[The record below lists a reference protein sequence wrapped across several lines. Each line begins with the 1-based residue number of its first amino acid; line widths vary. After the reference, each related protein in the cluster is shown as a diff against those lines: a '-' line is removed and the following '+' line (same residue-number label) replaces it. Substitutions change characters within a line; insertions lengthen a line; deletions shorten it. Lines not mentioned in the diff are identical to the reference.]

1 MSIVIVTGSAGL
13 IGSEAA
19 LFYGCTGDHV
29 VGIDN
34 DMRSYF
40 FGKEASTLLNR
51 QHVQRMLGVKYQHFD
66 LDIRDI
72 ESINN
77 VFSNYNSD
85 IALIIHTAAQPSHD
99 WAARE
104 SFTDF
109 NVNGNGTLVLLEAMR
124 KYCPN
129 AVFIFTSTNKVYGDR
144 PNGLPLIELGT
155 RYEVHQ
161 SHPYHNGIPED
172 MSVDQSMHSLF
183 GASKLAADV
192 LVQEY
197 GRYFGFKTA
206 CFRGGVLTGGHHS
219 GVQLHGFLSYLM
231 KCAMMDISY
240 TVIGY
245 GGKQVRDIIHSRD
258 VICALDNFFKNPRI
272 GEVYNIG
279 GGRESNVSVI
289 EAIEMAQ
296 DITGKKIKISYTDQ
310 NRLGDHMWYISDL
323 TKLKT
328 HYPGWRLQ
336 YNNVRLIAEEIYNH
350 KNNLFA

>member
-144 PNGLPLIELGT
+144 PNGLPLIELET

-206 CFRGGVLTGGHHS
+206 CFRGGVLTGGYHS